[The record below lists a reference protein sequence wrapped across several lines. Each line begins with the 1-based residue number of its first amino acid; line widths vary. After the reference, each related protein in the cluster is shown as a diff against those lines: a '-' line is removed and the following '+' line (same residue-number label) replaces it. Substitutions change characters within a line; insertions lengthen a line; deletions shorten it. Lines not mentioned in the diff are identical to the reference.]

1 MIRQNRTVLVTGVT
15 GKQGGAVARHLV
27 EKGFAVRGMTR
38 KPDSDAALAM
48 AGLGVHI
55 VQGDLND
62 LASLERAVEGA
73 WGVFSVQ
80 APAEAGV
87 EGEVKQGIRL
97 AQVARYQG
105 VQRFVY
111 TSVGSAD
118 RQTGIPHFESKWT
131 IEQAIRGLDLPSY
144 AILRPVFFM
153 ENLLT
158 PWVCQGDNLVLP
170 LAPTTVLQMIAV
182 DDIGRFGALAFE
194 RPDKLNRAEI
204 DLAGDAVTM
213 PQVAAVLSEALGRRI
228 VYTRSPMEQVRKSN
242 PQMAMMFEWFERVGY
257 NVDIAGLQSTYGIRP
272 MKLNEWVRTYA
283 RVPR

>member
-80 APAEAGV
+80 APAEAGA

-228 VYTRSPMEQVRKSN
+228 VYTRSPMEQVRKSS

>member
-228 VYTRSPMEQVRKSN
+228 VYTRSPMEQVRKSS